1 MVKLKAVRL
10 EKKLTLAEVSRRSG
24 VAYKALW
31 DIERGGDVKLS
42 TLRRIAKAMD
52 CKVSEIVD

>member
-10 EKKLTLAEVSRRSG
+10 EKKLTLAEVSRQSG

-42 TLRRIAKAMD
+42 ILR
-52 CKVSEIVD
+52 